1 MLVLVIC
8 WDHWHGGRADEGQI
22 SLGFQKESRWSENTE
37 ARLGPLPAVILQY
50 CLCSLISCKILGSD
64 FLRLLTFGI

>member
-8 WDHWHGGRADEGQI
+8 WDQWHGGRADEGQI

-37 ARLGPLPAVILQY
+37 ARLGPLPAVIL
-50 CLCSLISCKILGSD
+50 
-64 FLRLLTFGI
+64 